1 MPSSDGEY
9 GCTLAEL
16 RALMELRG
24 HEALEKIISDYGNV
38 EGLCAKLKTDPI
50 NGLPNDHHEI
60 ERRQHLFGKNE
71 IPPAASKSFFR
82 LAWEALQDITLVI
95 LLISA
100 LVSLGLSFYK
110 PPENTGA

>member
-1 MPSSDGEY
+1 
-9 GCTLAEL
+9 
-16 RALMELRG
+16 
-24 HEALEKIISDYGNV
+24 IISDYGNV